1 MSMVRE
7 VQRLLDAKSDLR
19 LEYGV
24 AGAAGVV
31 TIPPSTVAVS
41 LPYLNSFAEDDH
53 VAVLTMANG
62 DRLILGPV
70 TQP

>member
-7 VQRLLDAKSDLR
+7 VQRLVDAKSDLK
-19 LEYGV
+19 LEYGI

-31 TIPPSTVAVS
+31 IVPPSTVGVA
-41 LPYLNSFAEDDH
+41 LPYLNAFAEDDH
-53 VAVLTMANG
+53 VAVLTTANG